1 MKNLYGKRVWGIGRG
16 SCLFLPLPQ
25 TYRYRRNTHSVY
37 KHIYTLTHRVY
48 NTQMKRINITI
59 DKETELRIIEI
70 RKNTLESV
78 SSIIRKALL
87 NKVISPTPIKKPKT
101 YLDESKRFTV
111 EDGYKKLPNGQI
123 ISPQGNPVGEIMWDK
138 DSDSL

>member
-1 MKNLYGKRVWGIGRG
+1 
-16 SCLFLPLPQ
+16 
-25 TYRYRRNTHSVY
+25 
-37 KHIYTLTHRVY
+37 
-48 NTQMKRINITI
+48 MKRINITI

-87 NKVISPTPIKKPKT
+87 NKVISPTPVQKIKT
-101 YLDESKRFTV
+101 YLDESKRFSI

-123 ISPQGNPVGEIMWDK
+123 ISPQGNPVGELKWDSE
-138 DSDSL
+138 DNY